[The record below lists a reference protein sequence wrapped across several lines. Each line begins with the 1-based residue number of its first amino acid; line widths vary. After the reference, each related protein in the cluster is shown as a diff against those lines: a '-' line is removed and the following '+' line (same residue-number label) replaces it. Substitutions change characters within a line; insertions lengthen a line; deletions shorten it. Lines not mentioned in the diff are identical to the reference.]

1 MTVLGTRPEII
12 RLSLVTR
19 LLDEHA
25 EHLLVHTG
33 QNFDDRLSELFFRE
47 LEIRKPDIFLRVR
60 GMGYGD
66 QVGQI
71 LSRIEPV
78 FNEHRPDRLLIL
90 GDTNS
95 SLSAMVARRMNVA
108 VYHMEAGNRCYDF
121 RVPEEANRR
130 IVDHIS
136 SVLMPYTE
144 RSRDNLLREG
154 LPPENI
160 FVTGNPIKEVMDYY
174 SPKINESQALANL
187 GLEENKFFLVTI
199 HRAENVD
206 SVDRFKNL
214 VHSLI
219 LISDKYHY
227 PVIVSLHPRTRSR
240 MEEFETDLDGSGIRF
255 VEPLGFCDFIR
266 LERSAFCI
274 LTDSGTVQE
283 ESCILG
289 VPNVTVRDVTER
301 PETIECGSNVL
312 AGCDPQTIL
321 KLVDMVT
328 TQPAGWR
335 PPAEY
340 LATDV
345 AAAVCR
351 IVLGFRLEGHV
362 LQLPNSKSL
371 SARTS
376 IGTYR

>member
-12 RLSLVTR
+12 RLSLITR
-19 LLDEHA
+19 LLDAHS

-33 QNFDDRLSELFFRE
+33 QNFDDRLSELFFRDLE
-47 LEIRKPDIFLRVR
+47 LRRPDIFLQVR
-60 GMGYGD
+60 GSGFGD

-78 FNEHRPDRLLIL
+78 LREFHPDRLLIL

-95 SLSAMVARRMNVA
+95 CLSAIVARRMNVA

-121 RVPEEANRR
+121 RVPEEANRH

-154 LPPENI
+154 LPPEDI
-160 FVTGNPIKEVMDYY
+160 FVTGNPIKEVMDHY
-174 SPKINESQALANL
+174 SSKINLSQALADL
-187 GLEENKFFLVTI
+187 GLEEKRFFLVTI

-206 SVDRFKNL
+206 SVDRLKNL
-214 VHSLI
+214 IRSLI
-219 LISDKYHY
+219 LIGDKYHY

-240 MEEFETDLDGSGIRF
+240 MEEFEIELDGSRIRF

-312 AGCDPQTIL
+312 AGCDPQSIL
-321 KLVDMVT
+321 KLVEMVT
-328 TQPAGWR
+328 RQSTGWR

-345 AAAVCR
+345 AATVCR

-362 LQLPNSKSL
+362 AQLSNLNSL

-376 IGTYR
+376 IGTCR